1 LFQHHSGQRQQ
12 WLLLAMSDDPSFVAA
27 LVDESLGPDTNTPAP
42 LSGGLLRDPR
52 YPLRVTYCN
61 ICGVH
66 AELHEYL
73 SRAQLERCEPY
84 LRAHAP
90 ELFPEKFPEEAAAA
104 AEKRLAKLQIRA
116 DADGADGAEGVGGGD
131 GVVDE
136 DEGPGALDKKV
147 AVPVPQKG
155 TAGKKKKV
163 AAEIVV
169 TLSQRK
175 GKKQVTVVYGLDL
188 FGIKLTDATKAAKKK
203 FATGSSVARSSDN
216 RDVIEIQGTRLEDFC
231 TLVHKEFGVPKKSI
245 FILEGKGKG
254 VKRNP
259 FDSDSDSD

>member
-1 LFQHHSGQRQQ
+1 MADSAVAVAVLPTSGD
-12 WLLLAMSDDPSFVAA
+12 ACVGAESAA
-27 LVDESLGPDTNTPAP
+27 TDALP
-42 LSGGLLRDPR
+42 RDPR
-52 YPLRVTYCN
+52 YPLRVAYCTV
-61 ICGVH
+61 CGVH

-73 SRAQLERCEPY
+73 SRSQLERCDPY

-90 ELFPEKFPEEAAAA
+90 ELFPERFPEEAAAA
-104 AEKRLAKLQIRA
+104 AEKRLAQLAIGDG
-116 DADGADGAEGVGGGD
+116 DAPSAPGEEEDTCGAE
-131 GVVDE
+131 
-136 DEGPGALDKKV
+136 PKV
-147 AVPVPQKG
+147 AVPIAQKG
-155 TAGKKKKV
+155 APGKKKKQT
-163 AAEIVV
+163 AEIVV

-231 TLVHKEFGVPKKSI
+231 HLAHKEFGVPKDCI
-245 FILEGKGKG
+245 FIVEGKGKG

-259 FDSDSDSD
+259 FCDDSDD